1 MKQYSIL
8 LAGLLILSAGCQK
21 ADITA
26 TAVNPDGTSGEPVP
40 VRFGLGQPAYN
51 IAVKSAGS
59 LETWGDNDLYIFGYR
74 TGAAEYSEDYT
85 PAGSQES
92 TTLIYNVKATTSS
105 VTGGTSQALEVLN
118 ENGNPFYYSG
128 NYLYDFYGYYV
139 DDAAATVE
147 GTVWSK
153 VPAETDPS
161 PLVITTESAATPV
174 SGVTLAK
181 GVYVP
186 IIIDGTQD
194 IMSAEA
200 DKTADAA
207 TDDLGANEVDAAD
220 CYSAYAA
227 RRGVHPNLPFK
238 HRLSRF
244 TFEIKPGTE
253 SAKDVEVTGISI
265 MANSKGFLGVVGEN
279 KDAVIA
285 LPTDEVSNP
294 LAALALKERAE
305 GSQECTDLTPVSLA
319 DATVGDADGIKA
331 GESIMVI
338 PGETS
343 YQVIIE
349 TRMKEGSDIKE
360 NPDPIVKTLE
370 LSDKS
375 AFEAG
380 KSYNIV
386 VTVYSPE
393 EIVITA
399 TLTAWEDGEE
409 ISVGQDDDQKPSGNG
424 Q

>member
-26 TAVNPDGTSGEPVP
+26 TAVNPDETSGEPVP

-265 MANSKGFLGVVGEN
+265 MANSK
-279 KDAVIA
+279 
-285 LPTDEVSNP
+285 
-294 LAALALKERAE
+294 ERAE

-375 AFEAG
+375 SFEAG